1 MINAEPWHWYFISTH
16 VLWNRQ
22 NCCVYRNLLG
32 TAFLESLGL
41 I

>member
-1 MINAEPWHWYFISTH
+1 MINARLGIGTFA
-16 VLWNRQ
+16 VLSPSREQ
-22 NCCVYRNLLG
+22 QSCCGSWDLLG